1 MTKRTFA
8 LFIRTTLCA
17 TTSLALLVT
26 TTSSLAQD
34 MSQATS
40 MLQHG
45 GPTGPPMGRLRIN
58 PNLQEVRSA
67 ATSLPKG
74 AVHLMVRSNADVRQ
88 IFTYFPHPPME
99 ARYGRVGTYGVE
111 VSSEGTVAA
120 VTILKSMDPVSDTRI
135 MKIFATWRAKP
146 GPLRVVDISLWAG

>member
-17 TTSLALLVT
+17 TTSFALLVT

-45 GPTGPPMGRLRIN
+45 GPTGPPMGQLRIN

-99 ARYGRVGTYGVE
+99 DRYGRVGTYRVE

-135 MKIFATWRAKP
+135 IKIFVTWRAKP
-146 GPLRVVDISLWAG
+146 GPLRVVDISLRAG